1 MDDLSETPIEW
12 RWLSEKSFK
21 TFYVCVGEKNG
32 LQAFERWKKC
42 PFSTRRRIIYNLSF
56 PEPRYIVTANI
67 DDQTYFIRRTWGGF
81 PFDSIPIG
89 NVSSVYVQLLYKFKT
104 FSWARFPIQTVV
116 CHTFIYVISVS
127 HIPLVWLCDWTPPA
141 CVEYR

>member
-1 MDDLSETPIEW
+1 MDFKLS
-12 RWLSEKSFK
+12 K
-21 TFYVCVGEKNG
+21 GE
-32 LQAFERWKKC
+32 KKC

-104 FSWARFPIQTVV
+104 FS
-116 CHTFIYVISVS
+116 
-127 HIPLVWLCDWTPPA
+127 
-141 CVEYR
+141 